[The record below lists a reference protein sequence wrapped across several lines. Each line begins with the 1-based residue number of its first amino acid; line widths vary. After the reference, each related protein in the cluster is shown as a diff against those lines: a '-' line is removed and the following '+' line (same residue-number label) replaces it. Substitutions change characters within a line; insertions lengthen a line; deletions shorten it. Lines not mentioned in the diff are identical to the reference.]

1 MADVLEIRLGER
13 RVQVTPGS
21 VFVVGRDPAAGLP
34 ITDDNKVSAKHLT
47 IWFDHGWRLRSDGRN
62 GTFLAGRR
70 IETLALAPRTVLNL
84 ADPQGTALELTVI
97 PVPQAVAGPPQAA
110 ASAAP
115 TVVSQA
121 YAPTPRAFPTPAY
134 GPPGTTA
141 SAPAVAQPV
150 PAGHAAPAGP
160 PPGVP
165 PHRPAG
171 FNAELSAVHE
181 LGSLAKGQ
189 ITIGRTPDNQ
199 IAVDDLLVSRHHAAL
214 SYDGRVWTLRD
225 LGSSNGTFV
234 DGRRISA
241 AQIGPQNLIS
251 IGHKTFRLENGTLT
265 EFEDKGAI
273 TFEAHQLTVQVGERR
288 ILDRVSFS
296 LAPKNMLVI
305 VGPSGSGKS
314 TLLKA
319 LTGISPATYGGV
331 GYGGRD
337 LYTNYDEIRHRIG
350 LVPQDDILHPQ
361 LKVREALLYA
371 GQLRFPP
378 DVDSAHCA
386 HRVDQVIHELGLVPQ
401 AEQRVSTLSG
411 GQRKRTSTAMELLT
425 SPSLLFLDEPTSG
438 LDINRDREVMQ
449 VLRRLADDGRT
460 VVVISH
466 NVTYVDLADKIL
478 VLATGGQLAY
488 FGPPAGVLAY
498 FGCTDWADM
507 YAQLEQPRS
516 DWYDRYINSPVGR
529 QYGGLPSAGPVAGA
543 SRTAAAVSSAPPPR
557 QQSALAQF
565 STLSRRYLKVI
576 ASDKAFVGLTM
587 ITPLVLALFAHAV
600 PGDSGLSALDALR
613 QKSHSPVQLL
623 LVIIIGG
630 CLSGSAGA
638 VREIVKERP
647 IFSRERA
654 IGLAWGPYLASKVVV
669 LGVVSAVQAVL
680 LTVFALITDP
690 GPDDALLG
698 GSGKLDMVVV
708 LVFVTF
714 SSMTL
719 GLLLSTVV
727 TNADRTMPLL
737 VLIIMAQ
744 LLLSG
749 GLFPVRGRAVLE
761 QLSWLSP
768 ARWGYAAGASVSQI
782 APSGGDDDPLW
793 HHTGQAFTADLIM
806 CVVLSAVYLVI
817 TAAFLRRVGQVR
829 VPRPR

>member
-1 MADVLEIRLGER
+1 
-13 RVQVTPGS
+13 
-21 VFVVGRDPAAGLP
+21 
-34 ITDDNKVSAKHLT
+34 
-47 IWFDHGWRLRSDGRN
+47 
-62 GTFLAGRR
+62 
-70 IETLALAPRTVLNL
+70 
-84 ADPQGTALELTVI
+84 
-97 PVPQAVAGPPQAA
+97 
-110 ASAAP
+110 
-115 TVVSQA
+115 
-121 YAPTPRAFPTPAY
+121 PRAFPPQQY
-134 GPPGTTA
+134 GQPGSTA
-141 SAPAVAQPV
+141 SAPVVPPQYPAAQRP
-150 PAGHAAPAGP
+150 PQGAPAGP
-160 PPGVP
+160 AQGPPPGTA
-165 PHRPAG
+165 RPSPDNAG
-171 FNAELSAVHE
+171 FNNQLSAVHE

-189 ITIGRTPDNQ
+189 ITIGRTPDNR
-199 IAVDDLLVSRHHAAL
+199 ITVDDLLVSRHHAAL
-214 SYDGRVWTLRD
+214 TFDGRAWTLRD

-234 DGRRISA
+234 DGRRITS
-241 AQIGPQNLIS
+241 AQIGPRNLIS
-251 IGHKTFRLENGTLT
+251 IGHKTFRLQSDGNLT
-265 EFEDKGAI
+265 EYQDTGAI

-296 LAPKNMLVI
+296 LDPKNMLVI

-378 DVDSAHCA
+378 DVDSANCA
-386 HRVDQVIHELGLVPQ
+386 RRVDQVIHELGLVPQ
-401 AEQRVSTLSG
+401 AQQRVSTLSG

-466 NVTYVDLADKIL
+466 NVTYLDLADKIL

-488 FGPPAGVLAY
+488 YGPPKGVLEF
-498 FGCTDWADM
+498 FGCSDWADM
-507 YAQLEQPRS
+507 YAQLEQPRT
-516 DWYDRYINSPVGR
+516 DWYQRYINSPVGR

-543 SRTAAAVSSAPPPR
+543 GRAAAVAAAAPPPR

-600 PGDSGLSALDALR
+600 PGSSGLSALDAL
-613 QKSHSPVQLL
+613 KHKTHSPVQLL
-623 LVIIIGG
+623 LVLIIGG

-669 LGVVSAVQAVL
+669 LGVVSAVQAIVL
-680 LTVFALITDP
+680 GVFGLLTDP

-698 GSGKLDMVVV
+698 SSGKLDMVIV
-708 LVFVTF
+708 LIFVTF

-782 APSGGDDDPLW
+782 TPSGGQDDPLW
-793 HHTGQAFTADLIM
+793 HHTGHTFAADLIM
-806 CVVLSAVYLVI
+806 CVVLSAIYLVV
-817 TAAFLRRVGQVR
+817 TSLFLRRVGQVKAA
-829 VPRPR
+829 RPN